1 MFHLIKLT
9 KEEGERIYK
18 MNETA
23 LYDIGYEHINN
34 VCEETDILLEEYK
47 NFEVPESLDEW
58 FKGYLNEYDKK
69 IRLNKIKRMTKQIG
83 KRVAMVLLTMTIITA
98 TLTVSVEAFR
108 IKLFNMIIET
118 TKEFSTATFDENYSV
133 DYLSEL
139 PDEWN
144 DFYYPTFVP
153 EDYQFANAFDANG
166 TKYIV
171 FTNSKMEELYFVQG
185 LMTADFQLDSENSN
199 AVEVD
204 INGMEGVIIIKDKS
218 NIINWHDN
226 NQSFYIQGNVDNST
240 LLDVAES
247 IIKK

>member
-9 KEEGERIYK
+9 KEDSERIYK
-18 MNETA
+18 MNETV

-34 VCEETDILLEEYK
+34 VCEETDTLLEEYK
-47 NFEVPESLDEW
+47 DIAFPESLDEW

-69 IRLNKIKRMTKQIG
+69 IRRNKIKKMSLLIG
-83 KRVAMVLLTMTIITA
+83 KRVAMVLLAMTIITA

-108 IKLFNMIIET
+108 IKLFNIIIET
-118 TKEFSTATFDENYSV
+118 RKEFSTATFDENYNV

-139 PDEWN
+139 PDEWHS
-144 DFYYPTFVP
+144 FYYPTILP

-171 FTNSKMEELYFVQG
+171 FVNSKMEELYFVQG

-204 INGMEGVIIIKDKS
+204 INGMEGIIIIKDKS
-218 NIINWHDN
+218 NIINWHNN
-226 NQSFYIQGNVDNST
+226 NQSFYIQGNVDNGA

-247 IIKK
+247 ILKK